1 MYIIKINIR
10 WTPLILL
17 LISTL
22 SFRSIAQAQA
32 KPEAELV
39 IPPLFDLIDS
49 ALKYNA
55 LVRFRDMDIRAK
67 EYKLKSERTNWTRN
81 LGLQA
86 DTRYGTFDNYAYNNT
101 GLSTS
106 MLLTNSRQFNYG
118 MGVYMKFPLSDL
130 FDRKN
135 QINRASYELEQA
147 HSMADA
153 QQDELRQEVIRLY
166 HELLLKQR
174 VLRIRSKALGS
185 ARVNQDMIENEFRN
199 GLIPVVE
206 YVRVSDIVSNVEA
219 DFEKAKSEFISSR
232 MILEDLAGFPFTA
245 ISN

>member
-1 MYIIKINIR
+1 M
-10 WTPLILL
+10 TLL
-17 LISTL
+17 LFSTC
-22 SFRSIAQAQA
+22 SSQCNAQPPATSMV
-32 KPEAELV
+32 EMV
-39 IPPLFDLIDS
+39 IPPLFDVIDS
-49 ALKYNA
+49 AMKHNA
-55 LVRFRDMDIRAK
+55 LVRFREMDIRAK
-67 EYKLKSERTNWTRN
+67 EYKLKSERTYWTRN

-101 GLSTS
+101 GLSTT

-118 MGVYMKFPLSDL
+118 MGVYVKFPLSDL

-153 QQDELRQEVIRLY
+153 QQEELRQEVIRLY
-166 HELLLKQR
+166 HDLLLKQKM
-174 VLRIRSKALGS
+174 LRIRSKALGS
-185 ARVNQDMIENEFRN
+185 ARVNQDMIEKEFQN

-219 DFEKAKSEFISSR
+219 DYEKAKSEFISSR
-232 MILEDLAGFPFTA
+232 MILEDLAGFSFTA
-245 ISN
+245 LSK

>member
-1 MYIIKINIR
+1 MNIIKINISL
-10 WTPLILL
+10 TSLILML
-17 LISTL
+17 FSTL
-22 SFRSIAQAQA
+22 SFRGIAQARA

-49 ALKYNA
+49 ALKHNA

-81 LGLQA
+81 MGLQA

-174 VLRIRSKALGS
+174 VLHIRSKALGS
-185 ARVNQDMIENEFRN
+185 ARVNQDMIEKEFQN

-219 DFEKAKSEFISSR
+219 DYEKAKSEFISSR

>member
-1 MYIIKINIR
+1 
-10 WTPLILL
+10 
-17 LISTL
+17 
-22 SFRSIAQAQA
+22 
-32 KPEAELV
+32 V
-39 IPPLFDLIDS
+39 IDS
-49 ALKYNA
+49 ALKHNA
-55 LVRFRDMDIRAK
+55 LVRFREMDIRAK
-67 EYKLKSERTNWTRN
+67 EYKLKSERTYWTRN

-118 MGVYMKFPLSDL
+118 MGVYVKFPLADL

-153 QQDELRQEVIRLY
+153 QQEELRQEVIRLY
-166 HELLLKQR
+166 HDLLLKQKM
-174 VLRIRSKALGS
+174 LRIRSKALGS

-219 DFEKAKSEFISSR
+219 DYEKAKSEFISSR
-232 MILEDLAGFPFTA
+232 MILEDLAGFSF
-245 ISN
+245 ISLSK

>member
-1 MYIIKINIR
+1 M
-10 WTPLILL
+10 TLL
-17 LISTL
+17 LISTCPFYANTQPPAT
-22 SFRSIAQAQA
+22 SM
-32 KPEAELV
+32 AEMV
-39 IPPLFDLIDS
+39 IPPLFDVIDS
-49 ALKYNA
+49 ALKHNA
-55 LVRFRDMDIRAK
+55 LVRFREMDIRTK
-67 EYKLKSERTNWTRN
+67 EYKLKSERTYWTRN

-118 MGVYMKFPLSDL
+118 MGVYVKFPLADL

-153 QQDELRQEVIRLY
+153 QQEELRQEVIRLY
-166 HELLLKQR
+166 HDLLLKQKM
-174 VLRIRSKALGS
+174 LRIRSKALGS

-219 DFEKAKSEFISSR
+219 DYEKAKSEFISSR
-232 MILEDLAGFPFTA
+232 MILEDIAGFSFTA
-245 ISN
+245 LSK

>member
-1 MYIIKINIR
+1 MN
-10 WTPLILL
+10 LL
-17 LISTL
+17 LFSTC
-22 SFRSIAQAQA
+22 FFHGNAQPLATSM
-32 KPEAELV
+32 AEMV
-39 IPPLFDLIDS
+39 IPPLFDVIDS
-49 ALKYNA
+49 ALKHNA
-55 LVRFRDMDIRAK
+55 LVRFREMDIRAK
-67 EYKLKSERTNWTRN
+67 EYKLKSERTYWTRN

-118 MGVYMKFPLSDL
+118 MGVYVKFPLADL

-153 QQDELRQEVIRLY
+153 QQEELRQEVIRLY
-166 HELLLKQR
+166 HDLLLKQKM
-174 VLRIRSKALGS
+174 LRIRSKALGS

-219 DFEKAKSEFISSR
+219 DYEKAKSEFISSR
-232 MILEDLAGFPFTA
+232 MILEDLAGFSFTA
-245 ISN
+245 SSK